1 MNPSM
6 NSTFNQE
13 KEGILEVFTCVHN
26 VQTHENNIQNDNRE
40 RGVEISKSCTDREE
54 AVKA

>member
-13 KEGILEVFTCVHN
+13 KEGILEVCTCVHN

-54 AVKA
+54 SAKA

>member
-13 KEGILEVFTCVHN
+13 KEGILEVCTCVHN

-40 RGVEISKSCTDREE
+40 REVEISKSCTDREE
-54 AVKA
+54 SAKA

>member
-1 MNPSM
+1 M

-13 KEGILEVFTCVHN
+13 KEGILEVCTCAHN
-26 VQTHENNIQNDNRE
+26 AQTHENNIQNANGE

-54 AVKA
+54 AAKA